1 MEAKSGWRRQA
12 EMALSAILRYGP
24 PCASTS
30 AAGEIDS
37 AAGQDNS
44 FTDDLRLDDPLSMPT
59 F

>member
-37 AAGQDNS
+37 AAARANS
-44 FTDDLRLDDPLSMPT
+44 VIDDLILDGPPINA
-59 F
+59 